1 MLEGSEKWTNTH
13 KNTAA
18 GVEGFVLSETS
29 RQRNAGTIWKLSSC
43 CCHGPRGKVSTL
55 AEVPYWT
62 GSGGCKNWCWAHVI
76 TWTPGSTRGPGLEEG
91 VGEGEV
97 CVSALAG
104 PGSGGHFAQMQSVTL
119 LLTCTTHWHAVTQR
133 KLKLRAGS
141 SAASWNWTGFQQ
153 HSPLLISRFH
163 KLVLMEFMQFT
174 HAWLYNFSP
183 FHCFDRSPHCRDPN
197 QKL

>member
-18 GVEGFVLSETS
+18 GVEGFVLSKTS
-29 RQRNAGTIWKLSSC
+29 QQRNAGTTWKLSSC
-43 CCHGPRGKVSTL
+43 CCHGPRGEVCTL

-76 TWTPGSTRGPGLEEG
+76 TWTPGSTQGLGLEEG
-91 VGEGEV
+91 RRGGV
-97 CVSALAG
+97 CFCSSRTRVWRSLCTDAICNSAPNL
-104 PGSGGHFAQMQSVTL
+104 HHTL
-119 LLTCTTHWHAVTQR
+119 THCDPEEIKTESRQQR
-133 KLKLRAGS
+133 GFLKLDR
-141 SAASWNWTGFQQ
+141 FPQ

-163 KLVLMEFMQFT
+163 KHVLMEFMQFT

-183 FHCFDRSPHCRDPN
+183 FYCFDRSLQCRDPN